1 LQFAHLVTLE
11 PIPIKNEPLSNMY
24 QYYPKIKYRID
35 EFNDIRL
42 VDITVSAKI
51 KQALKN
57 FNAIAIQPYVVQNG
71 DRPDAVSNILYGTP
85 YYEYI
90 ILMVNNIENIYD
102 QWPKDSTTFKNYI
115 IEKYGSVQA
124 ARNQFLFY
132 YTPEGDIVSEQFWL
146 GIPGARKFRE
156 TAYEYEVRINDEKS
170 RIRVLDLQF
179 IVKFESDLQELLSQS

>member
-1 LQFAHLVTLE
+1 MPE
-11 PIPIKNEPLSNMY
+11 PIPIENEPLSNMY

-35 EFNDIRL
+35 EFNDIRM

-132 YTPEGDIVSEQFWL
+132 YTPEGDIVSEQFWQ
-146 GIPGARKFRE
+146 GIPGTRKFRE
-156 TAYEYEVRINDEKS
+156 TAYEYEVRINDEKA

>member
-1 LQFAHLVTLE
+1 
-11 PIPIKNEPLSNMY
+11 MY